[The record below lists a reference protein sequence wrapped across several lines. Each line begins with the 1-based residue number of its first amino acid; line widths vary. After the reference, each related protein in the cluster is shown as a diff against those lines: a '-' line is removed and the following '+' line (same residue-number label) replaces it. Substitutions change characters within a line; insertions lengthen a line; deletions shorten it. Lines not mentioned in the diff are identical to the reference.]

1 MLLTL
6 DEKRVISLTIFQFF
20 MRTKV
25 MKGTLRRAVAGFA
38 GNYGGDKGGWDG
50 FGDDRK
56 GGHLSG
62 RLSEGVAGGGNSPKP
77 LNPSNPYP
85 CKLASQ
91 FQFEHRGARNH
102 LRNCDRRRR
111 LTRSQTQSL
120 LSGMKRW

>member
-20 MRTKV
+20 MCTKV
-25 MKGTLRRAVAGFA
+25 MNGHFVGRLPDSRAIM
-38 GNYGGDKGGWDG
+38 GGDKGGWDG

-56 GGHLSG
+56 GGHLPG